1 VGMRYEM
8 KKYISAIL
16 INALLF
22 QFAGCY
28 TQREIT
34 YDEFYT
40 MPKEQEVKVVIND
53 GSTIELNSDSTKS
66 NYINYWKSPDT
77 LTIYSTHLEKVW
89 STALME
95 VTDTVHYLKEEINK
109 VYIEEYD
116 ENKTIITLV
125 ITGILIGLIIIG
137 IITYEME
144 MEGFE
149 W

>member
-1 VGMRYEM
+1 MGCKM

-16 INALLF
+16 INALLI
-22 QFAGCY
+22 QFVGCY
-28 TQREIT
+28 SQREIT
-34 YDEFYT
+34 YDDFLILSE
-40 MPKEQEVKVVIND
+40 EQEAKVVIND

-95 VTDTVHYLKEEINK
+95 VTDTVKYPKEDITK
-109 VYIEEYD
+109 IYVDEYD
-116 ENKTIITLV
+116 ESKTIITLV
-125 ITGILIGLIIIG
+125 ITGIIIGLIIIG
-137 IITYEME
+137 ISTYEME

>member
-1 VGMRYEM
+1 M

-16 INALLF
+16 INTLLF
-22 QFAGCY
+22 QFVGCY
-28 TQREIT
+28 SQKEIT
-34 YDEFYT
+34 YDDFYIL
-40 MPKEQEVKVVIND
+40 PKGQEAKVVIND

-89 STALME
+89 SMALME

-125 ITGILIGLIIIG
+125 ITGILFVLIIIG
-137 IITYEME
+137 ISTYEME

-149 W
+149 L